1 MKNKFVKILA
11 FVACLVLLVGSV
23 PVFGATYST
32 YTYSIDGE
40 AQASPAA
47 YTPLS
52 VHDSKALG
60 LGDKPL
66 DAPTAIET
74 DSEGNVYIADPKNNR
89 IVVFDKY
96 YNKTDEITSFVNSEG
111 VDDKLNQPQ
120 GLFVW
125 EGREV
130 NENGMYEE
138 AKYIYVAD
146 TENSRIVVFD
156 GEYEYARHIEQ
167 PESEIFE
174 EGEI

>member
-1 MKNKFVKILA
+1 MNNRFVKILA
-11 FVACLVLLVGSV
+11 LVACLVLLVGSI

-60 LGDKPL
+60 LGETPL

-89 IVVFDKY
+89 IVVF
-96 YNKTDEITSFVNSEG
+96 FQ
-111 VDDKLNQPQ
+111 KL
-120 GLFVW
+120 
-125 EGREV
+125 
-130 NENGMYEE
+130 
-138 AKYIYVAD
+138 
-146 TENSRIVVFD
+146 
-156 GEYEYARHIEQ
+156 
-167 PESEIFE
+167 
-174 EGEI
+174 